1 MLAIAGGVVWGG
13 YLLLVYGLS
22 QLAGQNYSI
31 SMLAIPGKF
40 TLGTPAPDVPGSG
53 GGGSGPKQTT
63 SPCTKAQTKAG
74 WVASSQGGCVPPQ
87 QVTKSPCT
95 KAQLAKG
102 WVKTEN
108 GKCAPPNPNVTQS
121 PPPGM

>member
-1 MLAIAGGVVWGG
+1 MIAIGGGVFFVGYWLGVWSIG
-13 YLLLVYGLS
+13 
-22 QLAGQNYSI
+22 QIMGQNYGLL
-31 SMLAIPGKF
+31 SMVWPSSWAAVLANP
-40 TLGTPAPDVPGSG
+40 PAPDTPG
-53 GGGSGPKQTT
+53 PNQNLKQTT

-102 WVKTEN
+102 WIKTEN
-108 GKCAPPNPNVTQS
+108 GKCSPPNPVVTQS